1 MMIAHMPPFDNW
13 LTRKIRIAIMLFLV
27 AVFII
32 ASPLLVLYTA
42 GYRYSWKE
50 KTIKQTGVVSIDATP
65 REATVTL
72 HDITIQKKMPLRL
85 PNIAPGDYHLRIT
98 HEGYRPWEKDIT
110 VLSKETTYIKD
121 ISLFKDTL
129 PILTHTTT
137 NGDMHLVGSAETR
150 ALLLRE
156 EKEGQQE
163 LSRYSADT
171 RETQLL
177 RRDSA
182 KDTTIATTGA
192 SPTIVIIT
200 QTDKSTMT
208 YLTSLNAP
216 ENMTPFTWNI
226 DPNLEAQSSP
236 EVFPP
241 AAYIKTKRTIYR
253 IQSDRTKIKL
263 GVATGTIWY
272 VDANERIWGIE
283 KNTLVRFSPQ
293 QKVFPVFTERT
304 ITGIID
310 IQKEKALFK
319 TDKGI
324 AVVVF
329 DADKDE
335 VKTIHYLSTYNVRKH
350 PGNNEWW
357 SWSEWEL
364 WNISESGDVA
374 LLNRSGERIRLVRP
388 LDEFGVVLIATEHD
402 LSAFNPGY
410 FVTNHL
416 AKADAIGDVEVDI
429 EKRKIFF
436 VGKIG
441 NQEGL
446 FEVEY

>member
-1 MMIAHMPPFDNW
+1 MPPFDNW

-42 GYRYSWKE
+42 GYRYNWKE

-72 HDITIQKKMPLRL
+72 NDTAIHKRLPLRL
-85 PNIAPGDYHLRIT
+85 PNIAPGDYHLRIA
-98 HEGYRPWEKDIT
+98 HGAYHPWEKDIT

-129 PILTHTTT
+129 PVLTRPKT
-137 NGDMHLVGSAETR
+137 NGDMRLIGSAETR

-156 EKEGQQE
+156 EKEEQQE
-163 LSRYSADT
+163 LSRYTADT
-171 RETQLL
+171 RETQLI
-177 RRDSA
+177 RRDST
-182 KDTTIATTGA
+182 KGTVITTSDT
-192 SPTIVIIT
+192 SPTMVIIT
-200 QTDKSTMT
+200 QTDKGTMT
-208 YLTSLNAP
+208 YLASLNAP
-216 ENMTPFTWNI
+216 DNMTPFSWSI
-226 DPNLEAQSSP
+226 DHGLDAQLALGS
-236 EVFPP
+236 FPP
-241 AAYIKTKRTIYR
+241 AAYIKTKGTIYR
-253 IQSDRTKIKL
+253 IQSDRTKTKL
-263 GVATGTIWY
+263 GIATTTLWF
-272 VDANERIWGIE
+272 VDPDERIWGIE

-293 QKVFPVFTERT
+293 RKIFATFTDRT
-304 ITGIID
+304 ITSIID
-310 IQKEKALFK
+310 IQKKRVLLA

-324 AVVVF
+324 AVAAF

-335 VKTIHYLSTYNVRKH
+335 VKTIHYLSTYSIRKH

-364 WNISESGDVA
+364 WNIAESGDVV

-388 LDEFGVVLIATEHD
+388 LDEFGVVAIATENTI
-402 LSAFNPGY
+402 SAFNAGY
-410 FVTNHL
+410 FVTNYL
-416 AKADAIGDVEVDI
+416 AHADEIRDVEVDI

-446 FEVEY
+446 FELDY

>member
-1 MMIAHMPPFDNW
+1 
-13 LTRKIRIAIMLFLV
+13 MLFLV

-32 ASPLLVLYTA
+32 ASPIIVLYTA
-42 GYRYSWKE
+42 GYRYSWKD
-50 KTIKQTGVVSIDATP
+50 KKIKQTGAISVDATP
-65 REATVTL
+65 REATVILNDTRINKRL
-72 HDITIQKKMPLRL
+72 PLRL
-85 PNIAPGDYHLRIT
+85 TTIAPGDYRLKIVHD
-98 HEGYRPWEKDIT
+98 GYRTWEKDIT

-129 PILTHTTT
+129 PVLTRPKT

-163 LSRYSADT
+163 LSRYMGDT

-182 KDTTIATTGA
+182 KDTVIVTTGA
-192 SPTIVIIT
+192 SPTMVIIT
-200 QTDKSTMT
+200 QTGKGTVT
-208 YLTSLNAP
+208 YLTSFNAP
-216 ENMTPFTWNI
+216 ENMTPFTWSI
-226 DPNLEAQSSP
+226 DPNLEAQPSP

-241 AAYIKTKRTIYR
+241 AAYIKTKGTIYR
-253 IQSDRTKIKL
+253 IQSDRTKTKL
-263 GVATGTIWY
+263 GTATTTLWY

-293 QKVFPVFTERT
+293 KKIFATFTDRT
-304 ITGIID
+304 ITSIID
-310 IQKEKALFK
+310 IQKERALLA
-319 TDKGI
+319 TDKGMSVAI
-324 AVVVF
+324 F

-335 VKTIHYLSTYNVRKH
+335 VKTTHYLSTYNIRKH

-364 WNISESGDVA
+364 WNIYKNGEVM

-416 AKADAIGDVEVDI
+416 AKADEITDVEVDI

-446 FEVEY
+446 FELGY